1 MGQVELKRAGDI
13 AYREALPE
21 QPSDADPVL
30 LVHGFPESS
39 YMWRHLMP
47 AIAAAGRRAVAPD
60 LPGYGDSPPNP
71 PGTWERQV
79 EAVER
84 FRMALGLE
92 PVALIV
98 HDWGALIGL
107 RWACD
112 NPGVASA
119 LVVASA
125 GFFPDAKWHG
135 MAKVLRTEGE
145 GEELVSNLD
154 RTGMARMLRAVGR
167 GFGEQAIDEYFKAF
181 TTEAG
186 RRGIL
191 ELYRSGDFE
200 RKLEPYRGRLADL
213 GVPMLA
219 LWGADDVFAPTAG
232 AYRFQKEVP
241 NTDVIVVEDAGHFVF
256 EDDPERC
263 AREVVAFLERVE
275 DGG

>member
-1 MGQVELKRAGDI
+1 VGQVELKRAGDI

-21 QPSDADPVL
+21 QPSGADPVL

-60 LPGYGDSPPNP
+60 LPGYGDSPPDP

-92 PVALIV
+92 RVALIV

-119 LVVASA
+119 FVVASA

-135 MAKVLRTEGE
+135 MAKALRTEGE

-181 TTEAG
+181 TTEDG

-191 ELYRSGDFE
+191 ELYRSGDFG
-200 RKLEPYRGRLADL
+200 RKLEPYRGRLAAL

-219 LWGADDVFAPTAG
+219 LWGDDDMFAPTAG

-241 NTDVIVVEDAGHFVF
+241 NTDVVVIEDAGHFVF

>member
-1 MGQVELKRAGDI
+1 VGQVELKRAGDI

-21 QPSDADPVL
+21 QPSGADPAL

-92 PVALIV
+92 RVALIV

-119 LVVASA
+119 FVVASA

-181 TTEAG
+181 TTEDG

-200 RKLEPYRGRLADL
+200 HKLDPYRGRLADL

-241 NTDVIVVEDAGHFVF
+241 NTDVVVVEDAGHFVF

>member
-21 QPSDADPVL
+21 RPWGADPVL

-39 YMWRHLMP
+39 YMWRHLLP

-60 LPGYGDSPPNP
+60 LPGYGDSPPDP

-92 PVALIV
+92 RVALVV

-112 NPGVASA
+112 NAGVASA

-181 TTEAG
+181 TTEDG

-200 RKLEPYRGRLADL
+200 RKLEPYRGRLAEL

-219 LWGADDVFAPTAG
+219 LWGDDDVFAPTAG

-241 NTDVIVVEDAGHFVF
+241 STDVVVVEDAGHFVF
-256 EDDPERC
+256 EDDPDRC